1 MCVTSSCVGALSDR
15 LSDATPTSTLLNNS
29 YTVSQNERLLRG
41 RARSSPTRPLCSDFA
56 IPPSLILQLS
66 KSPTPIFF
74 TSYSLEAL
82 PQLNG
87 SISYITS
94 SIPLAGVSNSE
105 TDRSCYRADEL
116 PSDLLHGRSPLL
128 MRPPSNR

>member
-1 MCVTSSCVGALSDR
+1 MLQRTTLSHSFLTFR
-15 LSDATPTSTLLNNS
+15 
-29 YTVSQNERLLRG
+29 
-41 RARSSPTRPLCSDFA
+41 SDFA

-66 KSPTPIFF
+66 KSPTPLFF

-94 SIPLAGVSNSE
+94 SIPLAGVSSGDVTRLE
-105 TDRSCYRADEL
+105 SF
-116 PSDLLHGRSPLL
+116 S
-128 MRPPSNR
+128 

>member
-1 MCVTSSCVGALSDR
+1 MCVTSSFLGCPSYR
-15 LSDATPTSTLLNNS
+15 LSDATYASTLLNNS
-29 YTVSQNERLLRG
+29 YTVSQSERLLQG
-41 RARSSPTRPLCSDFA
+41 RARSSTTRPLCSDFA

-94 SIPLAGVSNSE
+94 SIPLAGVSIYE
-105 TDRSCYRADEL
+105 RDRSSYRADDL
-116 PSDLLHGRSPLL
+116 PSDLLHGRSPLP